1 MYINVGTSVY
11 HHVAAIYQRDRTG
24 NLLSADGRYANQIR
38 SLWGEIYQ
46 TILDQ
51 DPSEVSELRSG
62 RSIRTTQI
70 TLSLTSSEGQT
81 VLIHELQEINTSI
94 IRGLLTFTPS
104 SSLSSN
110 FFAWARTYLLLNS
123 RLLTTSP
130 SNPEPKNPAHLS
142 LAEEITTLF
151 ATTLKNTSQ
160 DDRWHLTGREYFI
173 DRVYLFIK
181 DNKKIEFCLPAFPCK
196 SSNPDKVAGVVPDA
210 AEYLAL
216 EHLNKFV
223 QRVGAI
229 YEPGATLWVIS
240 DGHVFSD
247 CIGVDDALVDS
258 YGAILASQY
267 KATTKNQPSS
277 SNIQFTGLEDL
288 FFSSPES
295 TSSFST
301 DMLDSISI
309 PQPIETVLTE
319 SAQKCRLLLDT
330 VGGIDRNSL
339 RGLIDRKHPETL
351 ALYQGQSRFML
362 EDLGAYLSERNIG
375 SKARKRIASKVA
387 EEMIA
392 RNHAY
397 SNLVELLFP
406 HHVRLSIHAH
416 TNAGPKFG
424 IRLFPRGAVRAAPT
438 AQSLLSMSQSKS
450 ESESGAIT
458 NPLYEFQIPTPWH
471 NCLVR
476 VEGLKGVLLTRSGI
490 IRDAISKGL
499 FEGGWC
505 QREGGPGGYFA
516 IRRVKQEVAPAAAM
530 EEVNL
535 STTQA
540 DTRTQTETKIEPTN
554 MEPMYL
560 LADKKSPLRMF
571 GVFVWYQIIGF
582 WTTIRSVVGTSR

>member
-1 MYINVGTSVY
+1 MSINLGTSVY
-11 HHVAAIYQRDRTG
+11 HHVAAIYQRDSTG
-24 NLLSADGRYANQIR
+24 NLLGADGRYANQIR

-46 TILDQ
+46 TILDKE
-51 DPSEVSELRSG
+51 PSEVSELPSG
-62 RSIRTTQI
+62 RFISTTEI
-70 TLSLTSSEGQT
+70 TLPLTLSEGQT
-81 VLIHELQEINTSI
+81 ILIHELQEVKTST

-104 SSLSSN
+104 PSLSPDL
-110 FFAWARTYLLLNS
+110 FAWARTYLLLNS

-130 SNPEPKNPAHLS
+130 SNTESKDPAHLG
-142 LAEEITTLF
+142 LAEQITTLF
-151 ATTLKNTSQ
+151 ETTLKNTSQ

-181 DNKKIEFCLPAFPCK
+181 DNKKIQFCLPAFPCK
-196 SSNPDKVAGVVPDA
+196 SSNPDKVSGVVPDA

-216 EHLNKFV
+216 EHLNDFV

-258 YGAILASQY
+258 YGAIFASQY

-295 TSSFST
+295 TSSFSI

-330 VGGIDRNSL
+330 VGGIDRKHL
-339 RGLIDRKHPETL
+339 RGLIDSKHPETL

-362 EDLGAYLSERNIG
+362 EDLGAYLAERNIG
-375 SKARKRIASKVA
+375 SKARKRMASKVA

-438 AQSLLSMSQSKS
+438 TQSLLSISQS
-450 ESESGAIT
+450 ESESGSGAIT
-458 NPLYEFQIPTPWH
+458 NALYEFQIPTPWH
-471 NCLVR
+471 NCLVQM
-476 VEGLKGVLLTRSGI
+476 EGLEGMLLTRSGI

-505 QREGGPGGYFA
+505 QRKGGRGGYFA
-516 IRRVKQEVAPAAAM
+516 IRRVKQEVASAGAM
-530 EEVNL
+530 EEVCL
-535 STTQA
+535 SNTQA
-540 DTRTQTETKIEPTN
+540 DTRTQTAAKIEPTN
-554 MEPMYL
+554 MDPMHL
-560 LADKKSPLRMF
+560 LADKHSPLRMF
-571 GVFVWYQIIGF
+571 SVFVWDQLIGF
-582 WTTIRSVVGTSR
+582 WATIRSVVGTAR

>member
-1 MYINVGTSVY
+1 MSINLGTSVY
-11 HHVAAIYQRDRTG
+11 HHVAAIYQRDSTG
-24 NLLSADGRYANQIR
+24 KLLGADGRYANQIR

-46 TILDQ
+46 TISGQ
-51 DPSEVSELRSG
+51 EPSEVSELPSG
-62 RSIRTTQI
+62 SSISTTEI
-70 TLSLTSSEGQT
+70 TLPLTLSEGQT
-81 VLIHELQEINTSI
+81 VQIHELQGINTSTV
-94 IRGLLTFTPS
+94 RGLLTFTPS
-104 SSLSSN
+104 PSLSSN

-130 SNPEPKNPAHLS
+130 SETEPRDPAHLR
-142 LAEEITTLF
+142 LAEEVTTLF
-151 ATTLKNTSQ
+151 ETTLKNTSQ

-181 DNKKIEFCLPAFPCK
+181 DSKKIEFCLPAFPCK

-216 EHLNKFV
+216 DHLNDFLQSV
-223 QRVGAI
+223 DAI

-267 KATTKNQPSS
+267 KATTKDQTSS

-295 TSSFST
+295 TSLFSI

-309 PQPIETVLTE
+309 PQPIETVLTA
-319 SAQKCRLLLDT
+319 SAQKCRILLDT
-330 VGGIDRNSL
+330 VGGIDRTHL

-362 EDLGAYLSERNIG
+362 EDLGAYLAERNIG

-424 IRLFPRGAVRAAPT
+424 IRLFPREAVRAAPT
-438 AQSLLSMSQSKS
+438 AQSLLSIPQSK
-450 ESESGAIT
+450 SESGAIT

-476 VEGLKGVLLTRSGI
+476 VEGLEGMLLTRSGI

-499 FEGGWC
+499 FEGGWR
-505 QREGGPGGYFA
+505 QREGGRGGYFA
-516 IRRVKQEVAPAAAM
+516 TRRTKQEVAPAGAT
-530 EEVNL
+530 EEVCL
-535 STTQA
+535 SNTQA
-540 DTRTQTETKIEPTN
+540 DTRTQTETKVESTN
-554 MEPMYL
+554 MQPMYL
-560 LADKKSPLRMF
+560 LTDKHSPLRMF
-571 GVFVWYQIIGF
+571 GVFVWDQLLGF
-582 WTTIRSVVGTSR
+582 WVMIRSVVGTGR

>member
-11 HHVAAIYQRDRTG
+11 HHVAAIYQRDSTG

-142 LAEEITTLF
+142 LAEEVTTLF

-247 CIGVDDALVDS
+247 CS
-258 YGAILASQY
+258 
-267 KATTKNQPSS
+267 
-277 SNIQFTGLEDL
+277 
-288 FFSSPES
+288 
-295 TSSFST
+295 
-301 DMLDSISI
+301 M
-309 PQPIETVLTE
+309 
-319 SAQKCRLLLDT
+319 
-330 VGGIDRNSL
+330 
-339 RGLIDRKHPETL
+339 
-351 ALYQGQSRFML
+351 
-362 EDLGAYLSERNIG
+362 
-375 SKARKRIASKVA
+375 
-387 EEMIA
+387 
-392 RNHAY
+392 
-397 SNLVELLFP
+397 FP
-406 HHVRLSIHAH
+406 
-416 TNAGPKFG
+416 
-424 IRLFPRGAVRAAPT
+424 
-438 AQSLLSMSQSKS
+438 
-450 ESESGAIT
+450 
-458 NPLYEFQIPTPWH
+458 
-471 NCLVR
+471 
-476 VEGLKGVLLTRSGI
+476 
-490 IRDAISKGL
+490 
-499 FEGGWC
+499 
-505 QREGGPGGYFA
+505 
-516 IRRVKQEVAPAAAM
+516 
-530 EEVNL
+530 NL
-535 STTQA
+535 S
-540 DTRTQTETKIEPTN
+540 
-554 MEPMYL
+554 L
-560 LADKKSPLRMF
+560 
-571 GVFVWYQIIGF
+571 
-582 WTTIRSVVGTSR
+582 